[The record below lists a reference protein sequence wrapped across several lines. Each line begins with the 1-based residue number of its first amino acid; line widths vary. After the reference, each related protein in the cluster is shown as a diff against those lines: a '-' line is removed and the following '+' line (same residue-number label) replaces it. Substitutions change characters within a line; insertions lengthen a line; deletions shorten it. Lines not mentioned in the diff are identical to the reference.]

1 MESSSSMSGPGA
13 LVRRDGPSL
22 CPAHSQIF
30 LHFPLRL
37 SSSALQS
44 GPRCSITDVFSEQQP
59 NCLHANTL
67 PECVADGSR
76 STPHAPVFP
85 ESQARWEK
93 DAISLGRIKVD
104 VSPSPALSKVKSKE
118 ETF

>member
-1 MESSSSMSGPGA
+1 MVG
-13 LVRRDGPSL
+13 LVPSETDGPSL

-30 LHFPLRL
+30 LHFPLCL

-67 PECVADGSR
+67 PECVASVGADQH
-76 STPHAPVFP
+76 PMHLCFP

-93 DAISLGRIKVD
+93 GYFFGEDKGGRVTKSSSEQGKVQ
-104 VSPSPALSKVKSKE
+104 E
-118 ETF
+118 EAF